1 MWNGFIWLGIGS
13 TCENNEAPG
22 STKSKKQIIGWLWN
36 YQLLNKDCAS
46 RRQVVI
52 WEDSI
57 CVILDLE

>member
-36 YQLLNKDCAS
+36 Y
-46 RRQVVI
+46 
-52 WEDSI
+52 
-57 CVILDLE
+57 